1 MKMKGLDMGTASQKS
16 GHKSLL
22 QVNQDRVDEC
32 KDRLVMK
39 REWVHQRVG
48 GFSMQHNAYLA
59 ISWGSK
65 FKGKQKCTDWGIN
78 KTDKRTQK
86 LRCSQSDTS
95 ISVSCITHN

>member
-1 MKMKGLDMGTASQKS
+1 
-16 GHKSLL
+16 
-22 QVNQDRVDEC
+22 
-32 KDRLVMK
+32 
-39 REWVHQRVG
+39 
-48 GFSMQHNAYLA
+48 MQHNAYLA

-95 ISVSCITHN
+95 ISISCITTSNGAGGYHCTCIKLSSDEVDALDVVTLCSKIN